1 MVSDESGLP
10 FPFEVQVRSDEM
22 HQIAEHGVASH
33 WAYKVGNTSDPSVKQ
48 RHGSPMLLLPPP
60 SSISATDVETP
71 PLSAL
76 TLTAMSEGSS
86 TSLGNS
92 YLDSLASVQKKMA
105 AQQIYVFVTLA
116 AVDKGRKKSVSIQS
130 GRSADEIGKLV
141 ALPGNSRVLDAVCA
155 LLREYSAN
163 GFDLLTATGFG
174 EKLSKLNVF
183 RNGENASLND
193 AIETGDIL
201 LISL

>member
-1 MVSDESGLP
+1 
-10 FPFEVQVRSDEM
+10 
-22 HQIAEHGVASH
+22 
-33 WAYKVGNTSDPSVKQ
+33 
-48 RHGSPMLLLPPP
+48 MLLLPPP

-116 AVDKGRKKSVSIQS
+116 SGVDAGRKKSVSSQS

-155 LLREYSAN
+155 LLREYNAN

>member
-1 MVSDESGLP
+1 M
-10 FPFEVQVRSDEM
+10 
-22 HQIAEHGVASH
+22 
-33 WAYKVGNTSDPSVKQ
+33 KQ

-71 PLSAL
+71 PVSAL

-116 AVDKGRKKSVSIQS
+116 SGVDAGRKKSVSIQS